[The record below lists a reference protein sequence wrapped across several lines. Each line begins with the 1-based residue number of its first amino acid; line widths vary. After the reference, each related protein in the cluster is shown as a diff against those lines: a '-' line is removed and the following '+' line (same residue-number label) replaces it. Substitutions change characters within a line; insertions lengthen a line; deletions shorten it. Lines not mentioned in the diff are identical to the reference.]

1 MEVVVAAREPRMTPL
16 FFHLMLSLSKGPG
29 HGYAMMGEVAERTG
43 GRIQVGPSSLYYAL
57 GRLEEAGWIAEADP
71 PGTEE
76 APHEERRRYYRLTA
90 LGRSRLE
97 DEAATLADIVAHAR
111 AQGVLP

>member
-1 MEVVVAAREPRMTPL
+1 MATREPRMTPL
-16 FFHLMLSLSKGPG
+16 FFHLMLSLSRGAK
-29 HGYAMMGEVAERTG
+29 HGYAMMGEVADRTG
-43 GRIQVGPSSLYYAL
+43 GRIEVGPSSLYYAL
-57 GRLEEAGWIAEADP
+57 GRLEEAGWIVEADA

-97 DEAATLADIVAHAR
+97 EEAETLADIVSHAR
-111 AQGVLP
+111 AQGVLR

>member
-1 MEVVVAAREPRMTPL
+1 MTPL

-29 HGYAMMGEVAERTG
+29 HGYAMMEEVAERTG

>member
-1 MEVVVAAREPRMTPL
+1 MTPL
-16 FFHLMLSLSKGPG
+16 FFHLMLSLSEGPG

-43 GRIQVGPSSLYYAL
+43 GRIQAGPSSLYYAL
-57 GRLEEAGWIAEADP
+57 GRLEEAGWIAEADA
-71 PGTEE
+71 PGTKE

-97 DEAATLADIVAHAR
+97 EEAATLADIVAHAR